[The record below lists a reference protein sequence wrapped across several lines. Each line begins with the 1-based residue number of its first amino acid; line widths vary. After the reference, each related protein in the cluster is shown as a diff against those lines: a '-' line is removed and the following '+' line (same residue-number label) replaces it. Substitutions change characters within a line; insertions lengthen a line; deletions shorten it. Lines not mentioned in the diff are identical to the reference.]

1 MLSHTN
7 HGHAQGFRQSRQW
20 SADRAQTN
28 NRHSGAIELAWTRLL
43 VPQIPLRPVLLLL
56 IPHGLRQSL
65 GERERQRDGMLRH
78 HRPVY
83 IARIGHHDVA
93 GAQFG
98 CHEPMDCGGRRMNP
112 SQSLSRLY
120 LFSAQRPRDRDVG
133 VRDFLD
139 HAIVIGQMYNFE
151 LPKVAP

>member
-1 MLSHTN
+1 
-7 HGHAQGFRQSRQW
+7 
-20 SADRAQTN
+20 
-28 NRHSGAIELAWTRLL
+28 
-43 VPQIPLRPVLLLL
+43 
-56 IPHGLRQSL
+56 
-65 GERERQRDGMLRH
+65 
-78 HRPVY
+78 
-83 IARIGHHDVA
+83 
-93 GAQFG
+93 
-98 CHEPMDCGGRRMNP
+98 MDCGGRRMNP